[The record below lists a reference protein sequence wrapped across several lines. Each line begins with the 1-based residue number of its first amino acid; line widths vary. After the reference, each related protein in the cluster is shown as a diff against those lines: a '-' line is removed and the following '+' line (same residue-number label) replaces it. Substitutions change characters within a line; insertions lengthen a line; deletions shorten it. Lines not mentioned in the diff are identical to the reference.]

1 MRRIGAQVL
10 VLWLVFEPLL
20 CFEADSCV
28 ADGTCD
34 ETGSDGA
41 PQSEK
46 WKVLRDEVLPP
57 HTSRGKSARSL
68 IEQEVFELEALS
80 ELYHQQL
87 ALLEDLQRGLHAG
100 LGRHLPK
107 SNVQAMLEGVPPL
120 SEQVI
125 CGAPPSRF
133 ALEEEDESQ
142 DLYAGKT
149 ATAAALD
156 DFVVQKAVVPQESP
170 ATLLGLMPLRNHR
183 STAPTP
189 TSQIAMPTVL
199 VVTVQDDGDICL
211 HTVAGDRVHVFA
223 SGHKQAISQLA
234 VSPMQDEYVV
244 ATADIKGVIRVHR
257 LLVRPRRNPQEQ
269 RRRVTNPEEEKVS
282 THLGS
287 PANITAQFHLATRVP
302 MDNSTGH
309 LPQLTAFVMTATQGV
324 KYFLVGDSVGWISVF
339 TRNGTLHER
348 LRVSNQT
355 VSSINAHLGNV
366 VYVAGHQWGLID
378 LEKGTARA
386 FHCYKYHGAGV
397 LDAVSDTAL
406 QTRVIAADL
415 DGSIWVFSVRDKRD
429 CKVEHRFPLGAT
441 RAPLSLA
448 SVRGFVLVMEP
459 LRSFTGKAEV
469 TVLNM
474 THVGKSWDDPARDVS
489 PISWKRSSRPLRDWA
504 VQRRY
509 QEGDLLV
516 TLSKDGME
524 IEIYE
529 LMMQVYQPPPA
540 DILGNFKLPVF
551 AAAMVLV
558 MGYQFVKQKGPY
570 EPGGDE
576 GGEGDS

>member
-1 MRRIGAQVL
+1 M
-10 VLWLVFEPLL
+10 
-20 CFEADSCV
+20 
-28 ADGTCD
+28 
-34 ETGSDGA
+34 
-41 PQSEK
+41 
-46 WKVLRDEVLPP
+46 
-57 HTSRGKSARSL
+57 
-68 IEQEVFELEALS
+68 
-80 ELYHQQL
+80 
-87 ALLEDLQRGLHAG
+87 
-100 LGRHLPK
+100 
-107 SNVQAMLEGVPPL
+107 
-120 SEQVI
+120 
-125 CGAPPSRF
+125 
-133 ALEEEDESQ
+133 
-142 DLYAGKT
+142 
-149 ATAAALD
+149 
-156 DFVVQKAVVPQESP
+156 
-170 ATLLGLMPLRNHR
+170 
-183 STAPTP
+183 
-189 TSQIAMPTVL
+189 
-199 VVTVQDDGDICL
+199 
-211 HTVAGDRVHVFA
+211 
-223 SGHKQAISQLA
+223 
-234 VSPMQDEYVV
+234 VSPL
-244 ATADIKGVIRVHR
+244 KGGRGRQAAKSREKRREAARTVKVCCR
-257 LLVRPRRNPQEQ
+257 LG
-269 RRRVTNPEEEKVS
+269 VS

-489 PISWKRSSRPLRDWA
+489 PISWKRSSRPLRLRLMALICSNDPPCPTASWA
-504 VQRRY
+504 QVSSLKEVPMAPKTLEPLPGQEAKVEKLASETRKVDALQRHPDELAATRKVLPPLADSKLRILMK
-509 QEGDLLV
+509 EFRKLD
-516 TLSKDGME
+516 KDGSGE
-524 IEIYE
+524 VSKTELAVALRDVFPGVNIDE
-529 LMMQVYQPPPA
+529 LMMAPW
-540 DILGNFKLPVF
+540 
-551 AAAMVLV
+551 
-558 MGYQFVKQKGPY
+558 
-570 EPGGDE
+570 
-576 GGEGDS
+576 

>member
-1 MRRIGAQVL
+1 M
-10 VLWLVFEPLL
+10 
-20 CFEADSCV
+20 
-28 ADGTCD
+28 
-34 ETGSDGA
+34 
-41 PQSEK
+41 
-46 WKVLRDEVLPP
+46 
-57 HTSRGKSARSL
+57 
-68 IEQEVFELEALS
+68 
-80 ELYHQQL
+80 
-87 ALLEDLQRGLHAG
+87 
-100 LGRHLPK
+100 
-107 SNVQAMLEGVPPL
+107 
-120 SEQVI
+120 
-125 CGAPPSRF
+125 
-133 ALEEEDESQ
+133 
-142 DLYAGKT
+142 
-149 ATAAALD
+149 
-156 DFVVQKAVVPQESP
+156 
-170 ATLLGLMPLRNHR
+170 
-183 STAPTP
+183 
-189 TSQIAMPTVL
+189 
-199 VVTVQDDGDICL
+199 
-211 HTVAGDRVHVFA
+211 
-223 SGHKQAISQLA
+223 
-234 VSPMQDEYVV
+234 VSPL
-244 ATADIKGVIRVHR
+244 KGGRGRQAAKSREKRREAARTVKVCCR
-257 LLVRPRRNPQEQ
+257 LG
-269 RRRVTNPEEEKVS
+269 VS

-348 LRVSNQT
+348 RMMTSKKAYRELALQHHPDKGSKDGEIFKLIRQAYEDGLIAVKRAEEMAYKAKAGPLKVRVRVAVDQWEHDYDLGQAYGAIAMSFGDLRAAPDSLSRQLVRLTDGSSRVVTVSTRGGTSGNCGTFAWLRVSNQT

-489 PISWKRSSRPLRDWA
+489 PISWKRSSRPLRLRLMALICSNDPPCPTASWA
-504 VQRRY
+504 QVSSLKEVPMAPKTLEPLPGQEAKVEKLASETRKVDALQRHPDELAATRKVLPPLADSKLRILMK
-509 QEGDLLV
+509 EFRKLD
-516 TLSKDGME
+516 KDGSGE
-524 IEIYE
+524 VSKTELAVALRDVFPGVNIDE
-529 LMMQVYQPPPA
+529 LMMAPW
-540 DILGNFKLPVF
+540 
-551 AAAMVLV
+551 
-558 MGYQFVKQKGPY
+558 
-570 EPGGDE
+570 
-576 GGEGDS
+576 